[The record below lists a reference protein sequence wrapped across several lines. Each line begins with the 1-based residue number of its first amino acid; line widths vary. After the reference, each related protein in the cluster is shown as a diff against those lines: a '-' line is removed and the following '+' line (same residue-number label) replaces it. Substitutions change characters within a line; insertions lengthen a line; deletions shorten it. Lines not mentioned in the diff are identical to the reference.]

1 MKLTSNLTFDNVI
14 KQYEDKYHRKY
25 YYAQLVELRRGFEEG
40 LDISVYADPDFEHEQ
55 MEVIREG
62 LEKGLD
68 VSVYDKLEFDHFQM
82 SQVKYGL
89 ENKVDVE
96 LYANSKYAAFH
107 MKIIRLCLELNLD
120 VSRLLDENLSYSQVK
135 RIEQQLLDI
144 VEYNIVSAVY

>member
-1 MKLTSNLTFDNVI
+1 MKLISNLSFDNAI
-14 KQYEDKYHRKY
+14 KQYEEKYNREY
-25 YYAQLVELRRGFEEG
+25 YHAQLIELRRGFEEG
-40 LDISVYADPDFEHEQ
+40 LDISAYADPNFEHEQ

-82 SQVKYGL
+82 SQIKYGL
-89 ENKVDVE
+89 ENKVDVK
-96 LYANSKYAAFH
+96 LCANSKYAAFH

-120 VSRLLDENLSYSQVK
+120 VSCLLDETLSYSEVK
-135 RIEQQLLDI
+135 RLEKQLLDI